1 MDIVYPH
8 FPDEA
13 YEVLYSPTHRWFY
26 KKGMQ
31 WDDVIIFKLGDN
43 SDVDATGHSHA
54 MNGLLYLTDYFSVCP
69 HTAFEDPSL
78 ASGAPKRASIEVKVI
93 VIGWYQLANGKIE
106 KNLKAWQSA
115 EDLECF
121 MVDCKWLIN
130 HRGNQGCE

>member
-1 MDIVYPH
+1 MRMDIVYPH

-43 SDVDATGHSHA
+43 SDIDAT
-54 MNGLLYLTDYFSVCP
+54 VCP

-78 ASGAPKRASIEVKVI
+78 ASGAPKRASVEVKVI
-93 VIGWYQLANGKIE
+93 VIG
-106 KNLKAWQSA
+106 
-115 EDLECF
+115 
-121 MVDCKWLIN
+121 
-130 HRGNQGCE
+130 

>member
-93 VIGWYQLANGKIE
+93 VIG
-106 KNLKAWQSA
+106 
-115 EDLECF
+115 
-121 MVDCKWLIN
+121 
-130 HRGNQGCE
+130 